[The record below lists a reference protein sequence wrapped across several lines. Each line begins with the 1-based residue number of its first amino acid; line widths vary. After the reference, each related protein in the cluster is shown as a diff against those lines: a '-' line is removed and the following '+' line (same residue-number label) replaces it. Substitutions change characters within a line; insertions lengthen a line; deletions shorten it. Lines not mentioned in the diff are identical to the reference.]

1 MRKSLLLAA
10 SFTVSI
16 SVAAQAQEVQVRE
29 LNDNVTKVEVNAGD
43 IRGRGMTN
51 PAQTKARAQ
60 IPGQA
65 KIQVHAKDN
74 PTSAVPNPADLD
86 IEARRLNDNVS
97 KVDGTVGDFR
107 VRGITTPGTTNVT
120 VQDPGQIKVQVQAKP
135 PKN

>member
-97 KVDGTVGDFR
+97 KVTA
-107 VRGITTPGTTNVT
+107 P
-120 VQDPGQIKVQVQAKP
+120 
-135 PKN
+135 